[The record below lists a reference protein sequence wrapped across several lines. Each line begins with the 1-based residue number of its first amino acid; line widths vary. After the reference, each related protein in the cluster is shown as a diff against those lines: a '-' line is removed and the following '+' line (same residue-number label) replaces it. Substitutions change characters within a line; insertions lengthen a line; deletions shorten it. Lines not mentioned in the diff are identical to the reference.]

1 MTKCDIVRLINT
13 SINLYLANTRISQ
26 VQVIKW
32 LMTILASMAI
42 RPRWSLTV
50 CDSHC
55 TSTRPSEKEPFSVLL
70 SNVLKGEGEGFWKCF
85 PHPVRGSEGRG
96 LASVENVKPLWGKI
110 AFANLSYANKI
121 WFALNGKRKIVLKR
135 KKNVMGRTRGLL
147 KVSYSINFPY
157 TSVWTFVKCKCAQRR
172 EQ

>member
-1 MTKCDIVRLINT
+1 MTDDNT
-13 SINLYLANTRISQ
+13 GVHCHPAEMEPYCMRQPLHFYPAEWEGAL
-26 VQVIKW
+26 
-32 LMTILASMAI
+32 L
-42 RPRWSLTV
+42 
-50 CDSHC
+50 C
-55 TSTRPSEKEPFSVLL
+55 TSL
-70 SNVLKGEGEGFWKCF
+70 SRVSKGEGEGFWKCF

-121 WFALNGKRKIVLKR
+121 WFALNAKRKIVLKR
-135 KKNVMGRTRGLL
+135 KKKNVMGRTRGLL